1 MPLHYILFVPF
12 VMAFGPS
19 NYIVRDKLAVLREE
33 RTAAYAEF
41 KRTVELAKYD
51 WEAELLLDLEE
62 FRDAGGFIPIQKEIQ
77 RLSQFG
83 RGHPLFGIPRNL
95 DEMPTATVTT
105 ITTITTIDRGKPP
118 YSLTNWK
125 QNILDIFLADVLDIR
140 SALSYAQENRII
152 YIDGQHTLL
161 TERALFRFQFL
172 VSVNNEL
179 RTKNLK

>member
-1 MPLHYILFVPF
+1 
-12 VMAFGPS
+12 MAFGPS

-62 FRDAGGFIPIQKEIQ
+62 FRDAGGFQQWQKEFLH
-77 RLSQFG
+77 RSQFG
-83 RGHPLFGIPRNL
+83 IGANLGGIPRNL
-95 DEMPTATVTT
+95 DKIPTATVTT
-105 ITTITTIDRGKPP
+105 VTTIDRGKPP
-118 YSLTNWK
+118 YSLTNWN